1 MAWRNLSNAPNKA
14 HELLDSLGVLS
25 VPLQVDFDLLQLGIG
40 LLQRVQV
47 LFPWVAKLL
56 VARSCLESVLL
67 WYNFTAPQASKISK
81 KTSVMLTWRRRSSRE
96 GALLC
101 NKVAE
106 LRLVLPRLHGI
117 DNLSNG

>member
-67 WYNFTAPQASKISK
+67 SYNFNAP
-81 KTSVMLTWRRRSSRE
+81 T
-96 GALLC
+96 
-101 NKVAE
+101 VANF
-106 LRLVLPRLHGI
+106 GK
-117 DNLSNG
+117 